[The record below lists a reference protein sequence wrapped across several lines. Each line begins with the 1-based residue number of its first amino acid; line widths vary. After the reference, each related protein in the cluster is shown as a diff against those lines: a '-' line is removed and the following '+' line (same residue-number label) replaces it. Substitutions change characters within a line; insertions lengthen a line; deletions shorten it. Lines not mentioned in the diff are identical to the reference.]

1 MKKAA
6 VKVFHSLQDLSPEIL
21 QEKRV
26 RRRIHVY
33 RPSGIPYRESVEY
46 RIYRKRKEIAALDR
60 EMGLLVERP
69 KVKMLRYVLFG
80 EYVYRPLSEREEL
93 LATGWQFE
101 EVEVDL

>member
-1 MKKAA
+1 MKKA
-6 VKVFHSLQDLSPEIL
+6 VKVFHSLQDLTPEIL

-26 RRRIHVY
+26 RRRIRVY

-46 RIYRKRKEIAALDR
+46 RIHKKRLEIAKLDA
-60 EMGLLVERP
+60 ELGLKVERP
-69 KVKMLRYVLFG
+69 KVKMLRYTLFG

>member
-1 MKKAA
+1 MKRA

-33 RPSGIPYRESVEY
+33 RPSGILYRESVEY
-46 RIYRKRKEIAALDR
+46 RIYQKRKEIAALDR

-69 KVKMLRYVLFG
+69 KVKMLRYKLFG
-80 EYVYRPLSEREEL
+80 EYAYRPLSEREEL
-93 LATGWQFE
+93 LVTGWQFE